1 MKKIILPL
9 AIALLPA
16 VMAAGSRTETF
27 GGSLNAITA
36 SCGLDVTYN
45 PGHNSTSVT
54 VSGPDKV
61 ISYVEVKKNGSTLNI
76 RLKDNHPKRLDL
88 KGVTVTVNAPVVS
101 SISASS
107 AADIDV
113 IGDYKVNGTMKVAA
127 SSSGDVNF
135 STLSASALHIDA
147 SSSGDVEI
155 ITVNSSNANLS
166 ASSSGDIEI
175 KVMTCSELNTVASS
189 SGDIEI
195 GSLSG
200 KRIAASASSGGDIE
214 VKNLSGE
221 SVNASASSGASI
233 KLTGNATN
241 GQFSA
246 SSGATIEKRSL
257 KVKNTSVSTSSGG
270 SVKQ

>member
-16 VMAAGSRTETF
+16 VMTAGSRTETF
-27 GGSLNAITA
+27 SGSLNAITA

-76 RLKDNHPKRLDL
+76 RLKDNRPKRLDL
-88 KGVTVTVNAPVVS
+88 KGVIVTVNAPAVS

-113 IGDYKVNGTMKVAA
+113 IGSYSVKGPMNVKA

-135 STLSASALHIDA
+135 TTLSASALDIDV

-155 ITVNSSNANLS
+155 VTANTTIANLS
-166 ASSSGDIEI
+166 ASSSGDIDI
-175 KVMTCSELNTVASS
+175 KVMTCPELNTVASS

-195 GSLSG
+195 ESLSG
-200 KRIAASASSGGDIE
+200 KKINANASSAGGIE
-214 VKNLSGE
+214 IKHLSGE
-221 SVNASASSGASI
+221 SLEAGASSGASI
-233 KLTGNATN
+233 KLTGKVVR

-246 SSGATIEKRSL
+246 SSGATINKTGL
-257 KVKNTSVSTSSGG
+257 QVNDNSVSTSSGG
-270 SVKQ
+270 TVKQ

>member
-1 MKKIILPL
+1 MRKIILPL

-16 VMAAGSRTETF
+16 VMTAGSRTETF
-27 GGSLNAITA
+27 SGSLNAITA

-45 PGHNSTSVT
+45 PGHSSTTVT

-76 RLKDNHPKRLDL
+76 RLKDNRPKRLDL
-88 KGVTVTVNAPVVS
+88 KGVTVNVNAPVVS

-107 AADIDV
+107 AADIDI
-113 IGDYKVNGTMKVAA
+113 IGDYKANGPLKVKA

-135 STLSASALHIDA
+135 STLSATALDIDV

-155 ITVNSSNANLS
+155 VTANTSIADLS

-175 KVMTCSELNTVASS
+175 KVMTCTELSTVASS

-195 GSLSG
+195 ESLSG
-200 KRIAASASSGGDIE
+200 KKIGASASSGGDIE
-214 VKNLSGE
+214 IKHLSGE

-233 KLTGNATN
+233 TLTGNATN

-246 SSGATIEKRSL
+246 SSGATIEKRNL
-257 KVKNTSVSTSSGG
+257 KVKNINVSSSSGG

>member
-16 VMAAGSRTETF
+16 VMTAGSRTETF

-45 PGHNSTSVT
+45 PGHSSTTVT
-54 VSGPDKV
+54 VNGPDKV

-76 RLKDNHPKRLDL
+76 RLKDNRPKHLSL

-101 SISASS
+101 SLSASS

-113 IGDYKVNGTMKVAA
+113 IGNYKVNGTMKVAA
-127 SSSGDVNF
+127 SSSGDVNI
-135 STLSASALHIDA
+135 STLSASALDINA

-155 ITVNSSNANLS
+155 ITVNASSANLS

-175 KVMTCSELNTVASS
+175 KVMTCTELNTVASS

-195 GSLSG
+195 ESLSG
-200 KRIAASASSGGDIE
+200 KRTVASASSGGDVEI
-214 VKNLSGE
+214 KNMSGE

-233 KLTGNATN
+233 KLTGKVIR

-246 SSGATIEKRSL
+246 SSGATINKTGL
-257 KVKNTSVSTSSGG
+257 QVNDNSVSTSSGG
-270 SVKQ
+270 SVRP